1 VTHPSNISIAHMT
14 SRGVHAGVVK
24 SRLTLVVASASRR
37 RQPLH
42 RMLEE
47 SERRSF
53 VLGCVSHVAFL
64 DLDLRKSPID
74 KQFDPCDVARVV
86 GGEKCHCFGYL
97 LGFAEPAG
105 WNRG

>member
-1 VTHPSNISIAHMT
+1 
-14 SRGVHAGVVK
+14 
-24 SRLTLVVASASRR
+24 
-37 RQPLH
+37 
-42 RMLEE
+42 MLEE

-74 KQFDPCDVARVV
+74 KQFDPGDVARVV
-86 GGEKCHCFGYL
+86 GGEKRHCFGYL
-97 LGFAEPAG
+97 LGFAEPAS